1 MQIPDLQVENFV
13 PGSSFISVIGYRIN
27 NSLHLARKYTLIFV
41 RAHYL
46 FQLADS
52 FPGAKLVENCKLRGT
67 DNVQRQIYE
76 RILAPKRGYSVYHQI
91 YTFKYFATRE
101 KILFAARDVHFSVL
115 SGMTSLTNKNVPF
128 SVTTPKRSVILNKLL
143 NGGSS

>member
-1 MQIPDLQVENFV
+1 M
-13 PGSSFISVIGYRIN
+13 
-27 NSLHLARKYTLIFV
+27 
-41 RAHYL
+41 
-46 FQLADS
+46 
-52 FPGAKLVENCKLRGT
+52 ENCKLRGT

-76 RILAPKRGYSVYHQI
+76 RIFAPKRGYSVYHQI

-128 SVTTPKRSVILNKLL
+128 SVTTPKRSVFLNKLL

>member
-1 MQIPDLQVENFV
+1 MQIPELQVENFV

-52 FPGAKLVENCKLRGT
+52 FPGAKLVENCKRRGTGT
-67 DNVQRQIYE
+67 DNVLRQIYE
-76 RILAPKRGYSVYHQI
+76 RIFAPKRGCSVYHQI

-101 KILFAARDVHFSVL
+101 KNTVCCPGCSLFSTLRYDVI
-115 SGMTSLTNKNVPF
+115 NKQKCPF
-128 SVTTPKRSVILNKLL
+128 FCNNPKTLCHLE
-143 NGGSS
+143 